1 MSIKMSVMIY
11 YIYQMPQNYDM
22 YNQSDLL
29 NKGNVYLRLS
39 IKMNALQLN
48 STFICTMLNMS
59 NFVRKD

>member
-1 MSIKMSVMIY
+1 MSIMIY

-29 NKGNVYLRLS
+29 NKGHVYLRHS

-59 NFVRKD
+59 NFIRKD

>member
-1 MSIKMSVMIY
+1 MIN

>member
-1 MSIKMSVMIY
+1 MIY